1 MICMYVSIAIPYSKS
16 RDQLGKFA
24 KPSHGQLNRENEV
37 FLQMHPCCFH
47 LFAYTFYM
55 STCTLIC
62 ARLLLSKQTH
72 LNIRC
77 LLSIL
82 QLIYS
87 IAAFMYAYI

>member
-37 FLQMHPCCFH
+37 CLQMHPCCFH

-87 IAAFMYAYI
+87 IAAFLYAYI